1 MKRTFVAIDIPGN
14 SKINKC
20 LDFMS
25 SELAGEKIRWTT
37 GNNLHLTLK
46 FLGDT
51 EEKTV
56 VDIGTKLKE
65 LTQSLF
71 TFSITIRNVGIFR
84 NLRDPRIIWLG
95 IDPCRELMQL
105 KAEIENQMIQF
116 GFLSEERKFSP
127 HLTVGR
133 IKLIENKRALQQI
146 IETFHE
152 QVLHQFVVPEVIY
165 YESILRKEGPEYISL
180 KKYKLKIPD

>member
-14 SKINKC
+14 SKINEC
-20 LDFMS
+20 LNSMS
-25 SELAGEKIRWTT
+25 SELAAEKIRWMA

-51 EEKTV
+51 EEKTIA
-56 VDIGTKLKE
+56 DIGIRLKE

-71 TFSITIRNVGIFR
+71 TFSMTIRNVGIFR
-84 NLRDPRIIWLG
+84 NLREPRIIWLG

-105 KAEIENQMIQF
+105 KAEVENQMIQF

-133 IKLIENKRALQQI
+133 IKFIENKRALQQI
-146 IETFHE
+146 IETYHE
-152 QVLHQFVVPEVIY
+152 RVLHQFVVSEVIY
-165 YESILRKEGPEYISL
+165 YESRLRKEGPEYIPL
-180 KKYKLKIPD
+180 GKYKLKNP

>member
-14 SKINKC
+14 SKINEC
-20 LDFMS
+20 LNSMS
-25 SELAGEKIRWTT
+25 SKLAGEKIRWMA
-37 GNNLHLTLK
+37 GDNLHLTLK

-51 EEKTV
+51 EEKSI

-71 TFSITIRNVGIFR
+71 TFSMTISNVGIFR
-84 NLRDPRIIWLG
+84 NLKDPRIIWLG
-95 IDPCRELMQL
+95 IDPCTELIQL

-116 GFLSEERKFSP
+116 GFPSEERKFSP

-133 IKLIENKRALQQI
+133 IKFIENKMALQQI

-152 QVLHQFVVPEVIY
+152 QVLHQFIVPEVIY
-165 YESILRKEGPEYISL
+165 YESILRKEGPEYIPIG
-180 KKYKLKIPD
+180 KYKLKNP